1 VKCTV
6 YLGMLI
12 KRAEIFFVHTTLG
25 LSVSIDRMF
34 IVVLCYAATVFDVFV
49 DIDFTEY

>member
-1 VKCTV
+1 
-6 YLGMLI
+6 MLI

-34 IVVLCYAATVFDVFV
+34 IVVLGSAATVCDVSV
-49 DIDFTEY
+49 DSDCTDYTIE